1 MKAIQYTGSNI
12 NAVISFAGRNVYLE
26 SPDKELDPGKRRYMV
41 KTSAGPQP
49 LSKREYIIYHEG
61 DFSVVREDVFKAMQT
76 FGDAC
81 KRVPGQPEREY
92 ARMYNNQIIHGFTK
106 IYEDYGYKFGAPH
119 HFRVVTRDH
128 ENSEELLSEIH
139 FQEGPVNEAGVNGV
153 MNEDLIAMVIRRLEC
168 FNRGPYSCRENDKAI
183 EKLEEA
189 MMWLNKRTVD
199 RRKRKVEGTHKV

>member
-41 KTSAGPQP
+41 KTDNGDQP
-49 LSKREYIIYHEG
+49 LNKRDYIIFHKG
-61 DFSVVREDVFKAMQT
+61 SFTTVTKDVFDAMQQ
-76 FGDAC
+76 FGEAY
-81 KRVPGQPEREY
+81 KTVPGQPEREY

-119 HFRVVTRDH
+119 HFRVVTKDP
-128 ENSEELLSEIH
+128 ENSEELLSEVH
-139 FQEGPVNEAGVNGV
+139 FQEGPVNEVGINGL

-168 FNRGPYSCRENDKAI
+168 FNRGPYACRENDKAI